1 MTISE
6 AIAKFIATLNFWH
19 LIIFIVVVVISLIAY
34 VRIANVKSWSFK
46 NGFQY
51 YPDQDARKNAKTTKR
66 ALKAAN
72 KTTRRR

>member
-6 AIAKFIATLNFWH
+6 AVAGFIAQLNFWH

-34 VRIANVKSWSFK
+34 VRIANVKSWSFR

-51 YPDQDARKNAKTTKR
+51 YPDKDARRIAKTTKR

-72 KTTRRR
+72 RRVK